1 MVAIIY
7 YDSYSSEKM
16 ICEVEQDIQEGIE
29 RGYRQPERYY
39 TIKEIFY
46 DTQDNKESLLGKEIE
61 EVLGRRISTWE
72 SIGVTYLFE
81 SYVMPITEQEKDI
94 LLEYLNNRKNEH
106 EENVLKLINGWK
118 EVLPQNREKYFR
130 DTLQAIESLK
140 TNQSEMR
147 ELFLKE
153 IRLYTEYLK
162 EKAIKEGKKQL
173 YFRNMVPCNDPTE
186 ECNWDLLSRF
196 IDTEGKEIVTREHTY

>member
-16 ICEVEQDIQEGIE
+16 ICEVEQDSQEGIE

-39 TIKEIFY
+39 IIKEIFY

-118 EVLPQNREKYFR
+118 DVLPQNREKYFR

-140 TNQSEMR
+140 AKQS
-147 ELFLKE
+147 E

-196 IDTEGKEIVTREHTY
+196 IDAEGKEIVTREHTY